1 MKKYPLQ
8 SILENCKLL
17 SITLFIVLPF
27 YSSVKAQALQPIISG
42 EYFFDADPGFGNAT
56 SLVVNSSTTVD
67 LNTVSIPFANLTE
80 GIHFLYVRF
89 KDNQNRWSV
98 PVRKPFY
105 ANPIQQ
111 QIVPITQAE
120 YFINTDPGFG
130 LASNITITN
139 ASTIDIESLAIPT
152 TNLPEGIHYLYVR
165 FKDNQNRWSVPV
177 RKPFYVA
184 TNFNNPSPIVA
195 AEFFID
201 EDPGFENAANI
212 PITAGI
218 LVNTTVDLSYQNLSE
233 GTHFLY
239 VRVKNEEGKWSLAA
253 KREFIVTALSSDAF
267 QWKKSVVYPN
277 PFTDVLNIDL
287 DDFFTILS
295 IELFDSLG
303 KKVTVPNW
311 NNNQIQLA
319 GLPIGIYILRISTID
334 NQQISFKISKI

>member
-1 MKKYPLQ
+1 MKKYPQ
-8 SILENCKLL
+8 QFNPVISKLL
-17 SITLFIVLPF
+17 IAALFFALTID
-27 YSSVKAQALQPIISG
+27 STVKAQDLQPIISG

-56 SLVVNSSTTVD
+56 SITVNSSTTVD
-67 LNTVSIPFANLTE
+67 LNTVSIPFTNLTE

-111 QIVPITQAE
+111 EILPITQAE

-130 LASNITITN
+130 LATNIPITN
-139 ASTIDIESLAIPT
+139 ATTIDVEGLAIPT
-152 TNLPEGIHYLYVR
+152 TNLEEGIHYLYVR

-184 TNFNNPSPIVA
+184 TNFNNPAPIVA
-195 AEFFID
+195 AEYFID
-201 EDPGFENAANI
+201 EDPGFENATDI
-212 PITAGI
+212 PITAGT
-218 LVNTTVDLSYQNLSE
+218 LVDTTVDLSYQNLSE

-253 KREFIVTALSSDAF
+253 KREFAVTALSSDTF

-277 PFTDVLNIDL
+277 PFTDVLNIDM
-287 DDFFTILS
+287 DDSLTIANM
-295 IELFDSLG
+295 ELFDSLG
-303 KKVTVPNW
+303 KKVTTFTW
-311 NNNQIQLA
+311 ENNQIQLA
-319 GLPIGIYILRISTID
+319 GLPIGMYILRVSTMD
-334 NQQISFKISKI
+334 NQMFSFKVCKQ

>member
-1 MKKYPLQ
+1 MKKYPLLP
-8 SILENCKLL
+8 ILMSFKLL
-17 SITLFIVLPF
+17 TMCLMFVLTLHT
-27 YSSVKAQALQPIISG
+27 SVKAQALQPIISG
-42 EYFFDADPGFGNAT
+42 EYFFDSDPGFGNAT
-56 SLVVNSSTTVD
+56 SITVNSSTTVD

-105 ANPIQQ
+105 ANPFQH
-111 QIVPITQAE
+111 QILPIIQAE
-120 YFINTDPGFG
+120 YYINTDPGFG
-130 LASNITITN
+130 LASNISITN

-152 TNLPEGIHYLYVR
+152 MNLPEGIHYLYVR
-165 FKDNQNRWSVPV
+165 FKDNQNRWSVPI

-184 TNFNNPSPIVA
+184 TNFNNPTPIVA

-201 EDPGFENAANI
+201 EDPGFENAVNI

-218 LVNTTVDLSYQNLSE
+218 LVDTSVDLSYEDLSE

-253 KREFIVTALSSDAF
+253 KREFTVTALSSETF
-267 QWKKSVVYPN
+267 QLKKNLVYPN
-277 PFTDVLNIDL
+277 PFTDILNIDL
-287 DDFFTILS
+287 DDSFTIHS
-295 IELFDSLG
+295 INLFDSLG
-303 KKVTVPNW
+303 KKVSIPYW
-311 NNNQIQLA
+311 NNKQIQLT

-334 NQQISFKISKI
+334 NQQISFKIIKL